1 MRNFFFF
8 IARNATTI
16 FFILLEILCL
26 VLVMSFN
33 DYQQAKYVSSANAII
48 SSVYESEN
56 AVTDYFSLSSRNDI
70 LARENNALHN
80 QLDILHQQLR
90 LLRNASLSVNDAL
103 PQRFL
108 HREAKVIKST
118 TNREHNYLT
127 IDRGSNGGVHEGMI
141 AVDYNGA
148 VVGLVTAVTDNFAT
162 ILPIINT
169 SFRLSSKL
177 KKTNFRGQLVWDAVF
192 PDEAELIDIPEHAVV
207 NKGDS
212 IVTSG
217 SSSYFPEG
225 LYVGTV
231 KDVEMDR
238 NGGFYDL
245 TVQLAVDFTSIYDV
259 YIVEDLLLKEQKQL
273 EEETEEHER

>member
-1 MRNFFFF
+1 MRNFFYF

-16 FFILLEILCL
+16 FFILLEVLCL

-33 DYQQAKYVSSANAII
+33 DYQQAKYVSSANTII
-48 SSVYESEN
+48 SSVYKAEQGVS
-56 AVTDYFSLSSRNDI
+56 DYFSLSSRNDI

-80 QLDILHQQLR
+80 QLDMLHQQLR
-90 LLRNASLSVNDAL
+90 LLRNASLSARDSL

-108 HREAKVIKST
+108 YREARVIKST
-118 TNREHNYLT
+118 TNKEHNYLT
-127 IDRGSNGGVHEGMI
+127 IDRGSDGGINEGMI
-141 AVDYNGA
+141 AVDQNGG

-162 ILPIINT
+162 VLPIINT

-177 KKTNFRGQLVWDAVF
+177 KKTNFRGQLVWDGAF
-192 PDEAELIDIPEHAVV
+192 PDEAELIDIPEHAIV
-207 NKGDS
+207 NEGDS

-217 SSSYFPEG
+217 SSSFFPEG
-225 LYVGTV
+225 LYVGKV

-259 YIVEDLLLKEQKQL
+259 YIVQDLLLEEQQRL
-273 EEETEEHER
+273 ESNNVEQ